1 MYIFCQKHSHGG
13 IVPPVACDLHR
24 KHIDAVVEEAI
35 AAAKIDIN
43 DVTAI
48 ATTNRPGKIDAQF

>member
-1 MYIFCQKHSHGG
+1 MYNSHGG
-13 IVPPVACDLHR
+13 IVPPVASDLHR
-24 KHIDAVVEEAI
+24 KHIDVVVEEAI

-48 ATTNRPGKIDAQF
+48 ATTNRPGLYADMVLKL